1 MAAPTGFVG
10 LAAPALEP
18 VAAPALEPVCMKQ
31 PCWFLSL
38 SSRRAE
44 EFGRQWIFVISLNL
58 GLDSQVTTNAD
69 RRARLLSTDPEISS
83 LSAGH
88 AASCR
93 KPGHANEPG
102 GLAAPRGNLSRE
114 GRTLGKRPPR
124 QDLEVPTPQLP
135 SSLSLPCTADQRE
148 PPSRDPLEQGPDD
161 IGVASREASWDP
173 VIWLSPSRGSLPSRL
188 EGCHLGAQLQGQSEL
203 PG

>member
-1 MAAPTGFVG
+1 MPLTPITTVPFFLSARSS
-10 LAAPALEP
+10 LAG
-18 VAAPALEPVCMKQ
+18 C
-31 PCWFLSL
+31 LSL
-38 SSRRAE
+38 SIRRAE
-44 EFGRQWIFVISLNL
+44 EFGRQRIFVISLHL
-58 GLDSQVTTNAD
+58 GLDSRVTTSVD
-69 RRARLLSTDPEISS
+69 RRARLLSPDTEIRS

-93 KPGHANEPG
+93 KPWHDNEPG

-114 GRTLGKRPPR
+114 GQTLGKGPPR
-124 QDLEVPTPQLP
+124 QDLEVPMPQLP
-135 SSLSLPCTADQRE
+135 SRLSLPCTADRRE
-148 PPSRDPLEQGPDD
+148 PPSRDPLEQGPND

-188 EGCHLGAQLQGQSEL
+188 EGCHLGAQLQGQPEL